1 MCLVMASI
9 RSLTHSNLIISECCK
24 WTDKFNWRSQ
34 TTVRSYE
41 VPLIKVKIEC
51 HVFLVVSVKRLNVF
65 LKI

>member
-9 RSLTHSNLIISECCK
+9 RSLAHSNLIVGECCK

-34 TTVRSYE
+34 SPVCSYE
-41 VPLIKVKIEC
+41 VPFIKVEIEC
-51 HVFLVVSVKRLNVF
+51 HMFLIVSVERLNVF